1 MKAKIEWY
9 QEVLELEPSS
19 KVFFPLARLLA
30 ENSQPDDAIS
40 TLRQGLDRHPEFI
53 EARLFLIELL
63 HSSHRDD
70 LRDGEVGKLARLL
83 GAYPGFWDAWSACL
97 AAGDKGRDTA
107 LALAFLAASFRS
119 GSQSALSWTSVI
131 EHGLRAMLGDNGAAP
146 AQSPAAFVAPVAPV
160 ASGAPIASDAAA
172 RPAPSVRSKP
182 ADRAADAEMAASGPS
197 GAPRSSAP
205 SPGHAGMHAAPGG
218 SADVPAN
225 VAHDGADGQDE
236 EEEHFSLRTRS
247 MAQVLAEQG
256 DLKGAL
262 DIYEELLAAADNDEE
277 RADIAGV
284 IQELTNRLKSAGE
297 GSQRQQVADEGQPLQ
312 GKHKLIHMLESLAER
327 LEARVQG

>member
-30 ENSQPDDAIS
+30 ENGQADDAIA

-63 HSSHRDD
+63 HASHRDD

-119 GSQSALSWTSVI
+119 GPQGALSWTAVI
-131 EHGLRAMLGDNGAAP
+131 EHGLRAMIGGNGAQPAP
-146 AQSPAAFVAPVAPV
+146 AMPASATSPRTAA
-160 ASGAPIASDAAA
+160 
-172 RPAPSVRSKP
+172 APSVPP
-182 ADRAADAEMAASGPS
+182 AAPHASGLSEAPDFTPEQGMPVERGVS
-197 GAPRSSAP
+197 SVTGVTGVTGVMGAPEAP
-205 SPGHAGMHAAPGG
+205 EAQDA
-218 SADVPAN
+218 
-225 VAHDGADGQDE
+225 QDE
-236 EEEHFSLRTRS
+236 DEEHFSLRTRS

-262 DIYEELLAAADNDEE
+262 DIYEELLAASGSDEE
-277 RADIAGV
+277 RADITGV

-297 GSQRQQVADEGQPLQ
+297 GSQRQQATDEGQPLQ

-327 LEARVQG
+327 LEARAQG

>member
-30 ENSQPDDAIS
+30 ENGQSDDAIA

-63 HSSHRDD
+63 HASHRDD

-119 GSQSALSWTSVI
+119 GPQGALSWTAVI
-131 EHGLRAMLGDNGAAP
+131 EHGLRAMLGGNGAQAAP
-146 AQSPAAFVAPVAPV
+146 AMPTSPSPSRAAAAPSVSPSAPSDSGISEAPDFEALQDV
-160 ASGAPIASDAAA
+160 PEVRGGFTVTAASGAAEAQDA
-172 RPAPSVRSKP
+172 
-182 ADRAADAEMAASGPS
+182 
-197 GAPRSSAP
+197 
-205 SPGHAGMHAAPGG
+205 
-218 SADVPAN
+218 
-225 VAHDGADGQDE
+225 QDE

-262 DIYEELLAAADNDEE
+262 DIYEELLAASGSDEE
-277 RADIAGV
+277 RADITGV

-297 GSQRQQVADEGQPLQ
+297 GSQRQQATDEGQPLQ

-327 LEARVQG
+327 LEARAQG

>member
-30 ENSQPDDAIS
+30 ENGQPDDAIA

-63 HSSHRDD
+63 HASHRDD

-119 GSQSALSWTSVI
+119 GAQGALSWTSVI
-131 EHGLRAMLGDNGAAP
+131 EHGLRAMLGGNGADPAPVFTPTAPTVPPVSPASPVSTAAPQAVSAPSAP
-146 AQSPAAFVAPVAPV
+146 APAAPVAPD
-160 ASGAPIASDAAA
+160 APDA
-172 RPAPSVRSKP
+172 
-182 ADRAADAEMAASGPS
+182 
-197 GAPRSSAP
+197 
-205 SPGHAGMHAAPGG
+205 
-218 SADVPAN
+218 
-225 VAHDGADGQDE
+225 QDE

-262 DIYEELLAAADNDEE
+262 DIYEELLAAAGSDEE

-297 GSQRQQVADEGQPLQ
+297 GSQRQQAADEGQPLQ

-327 LEARVQG
+327 LEARAQG

>member
-30 ENSQPDDAIS
+30 ENGQPNDAIA

-119 GSQSALSWTSVI
+119 GTQGALSWTSVI
-131 EHGLRAMLGDNGAAP
+131 EHGLRAMLGGNGAEHAAMPAAP
-146 AQSPAAFVAPVAPV
+146 AAAPLHVAAPSTPAMPELQDEPDHAVGYAADKTDTRNAPAAT
-160 ASGAPIASDAAA
+160 GTGDAADVA
-172 RPAPSVRSKP
+172 GPPEAI
-182 ADRAADAEMAASGPS
+182 DA
-197 GAPRSSAP
+197 
-205 SPGHAGMHAAPGG
+205 
-218 SADVPAN
+218 
-225 VAHDGADGQDE
+225 QDE

-256 DLKGAL
+256 DLRGAL
-262 DIYEELLAAADNDEE
+262 DIYEELMAASGSDEE
-277 RADIAGV
+277 RADIADV

-297 GSQRQQVADEGQPLQ
+297 GSQRQQTADEGQPLQ

-327 LEARVQG
+327 LEARAQG

>member
-30 ENSQPDDAIS
+30 ENGQPDDAVA

-119 GSQSALSWTSVI
+119 GTQGALSWTSVI
-131 EHGLRAMLGDNGAAP
+131 EHGLRAMLGGNGTEPVATPAAP
-146 AQSPAAFVAPVAPV
+146 PVAPSATAPPDMQDMSGMHDEAAASHQAHGHVPLSRAV
-160 ASGAPIASDAAA
+160 AGGEDRTTGAPDAL
-172 RPAPSVRSKP
+172 
-182 ADRAADAEMAASGPS
+182 DA
-197 GAPRSSAP
+197 
-205 SPGHAGMHAAPGG
+205 
-218 SADVPAN
+218 
-225 VAHDGADGQDE
+225 QDE

-256 DLKGAL
+256 DLRGAL
-262 DIYEELLAAADNDEE
+262 DIYEELMAASDSDEE

-297 GSQRQQVADEGQPLQ
+297 GSQRQQAADEGQPLQ

-327 LEARVQG
+327 LEARAQG

>member
-30 ENSQPDDAIS
+30 ENGQPDDAIA

-63 HSSHRDD
+63 HASHRDD

-119 GSQSALSWTSVI
+119 GAQGALSWTSVI
-131 EHGLRAMLGDNGAAP
+131 EHGLRAMLGGNGADPAPVFTPTPPTAPTVSPVSPASTAAPQAVSAPFAP
-146 AQSPAAFVAPVAPV
+146 APAAPVAPGV
-160 ASGAPIASDAAA
+160 PDTQDAQ
-172 RPAPSVRSKP
+172 
-182 ADRAADAEMAASGPS
+182 
-197 GAPRSSAP
+197 
-205 SPGHAGMHAAPGG
+205 
-218 SADVPAN
+218 DVPDA
-225 VAHDGADGQDE
+225 QDE

-262 DIYEELLAAADNDEE
+262 DIYEELLAAAGSDEE

-297 GSQRQQVADEGQPLQ
+297 GSQRQQAADEGQPLQ

-327 LEARVQG
+327 LEARAQG

>member
-30 ENSQPDDAIS
+30 ENGQPDDAIA

-119 GSQSALSWTSVI
+119 GTQGALSWTSVI
-131 EHGLRAMLGDNGAAP
+131 EHGLRAMLGGNGTEPAAMPAASPASSLHVVAPSSSAMPEMPDEPALADGYAAARPDTRTAP
-146 AQSPAAFVAPVAPV
+146 AAVGTGGVAD
-160 ASGAPIASDAAA
+160 ASGAPEAIDT
-172 RPAPSVRSKP
+172 
-182 ADRAADAEMAASGPS
+182 
-197 GAPRSSAP
+197 
-205 SPGHAGMHAAPGG
+205 
-218 SADVPAN
+218 
-225 VAHDGADGQDE
+225 QDE

-256 DLKGAL
+256 DLRGAL
-262 DIYEELLAAADNDEE
+262 DIYEELMAASGSDEE

-297 GSQRQQVADEGQPLQ
+297 GSQRQQAADEGQPLR

-327 LEARVQG
+327 LEARAQG

>member
-30 ENSQPDDAIS
+30 ENGQPDDAIA

-119 GSQSALSWTSVI
+119 GTQGALSWTSVI
-131 EHGLRAMLGDNGAAP
+131 EHGLRAMLGGNGTDPVPAPRPAAP
-146 AQSPAAFVAPVAPV
+146 AASLAEPAVAPETPYTPDTPDMSDVHDDASVAPAGKERTFAASSPSAAPA
-160 ASGAPIASDAAA
+160 ASGAPD
-172 RPAPSVRSKP
+172 VV
-182 ADRAADAEMAASGPS
+182 
-197 GAPRSSAP
+197 
-205 SPGHAGMHAAPGG
+205 AAPD
-218 SADVPAN
+218 ALDA
-225 VAHDGADGQDE
+225 QDE

-256 DLKGAL
+256 DLRGAL
-262 DIYEELLAAADNDEE
+262 DIYEELLAASGSDEE
-277 RADIAGV
+277 RADISGV
-284 IQELTNRLKSAGE
+284 IQELTNRLKSVGE
-297 GSQRQQVADEGQPLQ
+297 GSQRQQAADEGQPLQ

-327 LEARVQG
+327 LEARAQG

>member
-30 ENSQPDDAIS
+30 ENGQPDDAIS

-119 GSQSALSWTSVI
+119 GSQGTLSWTSVI
-131 EHGLRAMLGDNGAAP
+131 EHGLRVMLGDNGTAP
-146 AQSPAAFVAPVAPV
+146 AQSPAASVVSDDEAP
-160 ASGAPIASDAAA
+160 
-172 RPAPSVRSKP
+172 VRSKP
-182 ADRAADAEMAASGPS
+182 ADRLAGAELTAFSPA
-197 GAPRSSAP
+197 GAPQASAP
-205 SPGHAGMHAAPGG
+205 SPGRTDMSVAPGVAPDLTPDAGSTIPAHAA
-218 SADVPAN
+218 N
-225 VAHDGADGQDE
+225 VVHDSADGQDE

>member
-30 ENSQPDDAIS
+30 ENGQPDDAIA

-119 GSQSALSWTSVI
+119 GTQGALSWTSVI
-131 EHGLRAMLGDNGAAP
+131 EHGLRAMLGGNGTDPAP
-146 AQSPAAFVAPVAPV
+146 ATHPAATPVGPSAIVESGMPGMHDATAVPHETLGHAPLSRA
-160 ASGAPIASDAAA
+160 AAHADGDEEERAAGAPDAPSAPTDVDATTSDAL
-172 RPAPSVRSKP
+172 
-182 ADRAADAEMAASGPS
+182 DA
-197 GAPRSSAP
+197 
-205 SPGHAGMHAAPGG
+205 
-218 SADVPAN
+218 
-225 VAHDGADGQDE
+225 QDE

-256 DLKGAL
+256 DLRGAL
-262 DIYEELLAAADNDEE
+262 DIYEELMAASGSDEE
-277 RADIAGV
+277 RADIASV

-297 GSQRQQVADEGQPLQ
+297 GSQRQQATDEGQPLQ

-327 LEARVQG
+327 LEARAQG

>member
-30 ENSQPDDAIS
+30 ENGQADDAIA

-63 HSSHRDD
+63 HASHRDD

-119 GSQSALSWTSVI
+119 GPQGALSWTAVI
-131 EHGLRAMLGDNGAAP
+131 EHGLRAMLGGNGAQAAP
-146 AQSPAAFVAPVAPV
+146 AMPKAAAAAPSVSPPAPSDSGISEAPDFVAPQDVPEVRGGFAV
-160 ASGAPIASDAAA
+160 TAASGA
-172 RPAPSVRSKP
+172 
-182 ADRAADAEMAASGPS
+182 AEAQ
-197 GAPRSSAP
+197 
-205 SPGHAGMHAAPGG
+205 
-218 SADVPAN
+218 
-225 VAHDGADGQDE
+225 DGQDE

-262 DIYEELLAAADNDEE
+262 DIYEELLAASGSDEE
-277 RADIAGV
+277 RADITGV

-297 GSQRQQVADEGQPLQ
+297 GSQRQQATDEGQPLQ

-327 LEARVQG
+327 LEARAQG

>member
-30 ENSQPDDAIS
+30 ENGQSDDAIA

-63 HSSHRDD
+63 HASHRDD

-119 GSQSALSWTSVI
+119 GPQGALSWTAVI
-131 EHGLRAMLGDNGAAP
+131 EHGLRAMLGGNGAQAP
-146 AQSPAAFVAPVAPV
+146 STAPSRAAAAPSVSPSAPSDSGISEAPDFVRLQDAPEVRDGFAV
-160 ASGAPIASDAAA
+160 SAASGAAEAQDA
-172 RPAPSVRSKP
+172 
-182 ADRAADAEMAASGPS
+182 
-197 GAPRSSAP
+197 
-205 SPGHAGMHAAPGG
+205 
-218 SADVPAN
+218 
-225 VAHDGADGQDE
+225 QDE

-247 MAQVLAEQG
+247 MAQVLSEQG

-262 DIYEELLAAADNDEE
+262 DIYEELLAAAGSDEE
-277 RADIAGV
+277 RADITGV

-297 GSQRQQVADEGQPLQ
+297 GSQRQQAIDEGQPLQ

-327 LEARVQG
+327 LEARAQG

>member
-30 ENSQPDDAIS
+30 ENGQPDDAIA

-119 GSQSALSWTSVI
+119 GTQGALSWTSVI
-131 EHGLRAMLGDNGAAP
+131 EHGLRAMLGGNGTDAVPAP
-146 AQSPAAFVAPVAPV
+146 HPVAPA
-160 ASGAPIASDAAA
+160 ASFA
-172 RPAPSVRSKP
+172 APS
-182 ADRAADAEMAASGPS
+182 
-197 GAPRSSAP
+197 
-205 SPGHAGMHAAPGG
+205 AAPEAPDM
-218 SADVPAN
+218 SDMP
-225 VAHDGADGQDE
+225 DGADMHDIADVAPAGKEHLLAAPVTPDALDAQDE

-256 DLKGAL
+256 DLRGAL
-262 DIYEELLAAADNDEE
+262 DIYEELLAASGSDEE

-297 GSQRQQVADEGQPLQ
+297 GSQRQQAADEGQPLQ

-327 LEARVQG
+327 LEARAQG

>member
-30 ENSQPDDAIS
+30 KNGQPDDAIA
-40 TLRQGLDRHPEFI
+40 TLHQGLDRHPEFI

-63 HSSHRDD
+63 HANRKGDQ
-70 LRDGEVGKLARLL
+70 RDGEIGKLARLL

-97 AAGDKGRDTA
+97 AAGGEGRDTA

-119 GSQSALSWTSVI
+119 GARCELSWTLVM
-131 EHGLRAMLGDNGAAP
+131 EHGLRAILDGGTEPAPPKVSPDPSAAAASSPRAGAHGGDTPGAAD
-146 AQSPAAFVAPVAPV
+146 VAGLVRGGV
-160 ASGAPIASDAAA
+160 LSGASAMADASDA
-172 RPAPSVRSKP
+172 
-182 ADRAADAEMAASGPS
+182 
-197 GAPRSSAP
+197 
-205 SPGHAGMHAAPGG
+205 
-218 SADVPAN
+218 
-225 VAHDGADGQDE
+225 QDE

-247 MAQVLAEQG
+247 MAQVLADQG

-262 DIYEELLAAADNDEE
+262 DIYEELLAGAGNDEE
-277 RADIAGV
+277 RAAISDAIR
-284 IQELTNRLKSAGE
+284 ELTHRLKSAGE
-297 GSQRQQVADEGQPLQ
+297 GSQRQQTTDDGQPLQ

>member
-30 ENSQPDDAIS
+30 ENGQPDDAIA

-119 GSQSALSWTSVI
+119 GTQGALSWTSVI
-131 EHGLRAMLGDNGAAP
+131 EHGLRAMLGGNGTDPVPATSPVATPSAP
-146 AQSPAAFVAPVAPV
+146 AMPDLQDMHDVQGLPATKSTSLPT
-160 ASGAPIASDAAA
+160 SLHDE
-172 RPAPSVRSKP
+172 
-182 ADRAADAEMAASGPS
+182 ADA
-197 GAPRSSAP
+197 PRQAH
-205 SPGHAGMHAAPGG
+205 GHAAPSRAGTAAS
-218 SADVPAN
+218 SAGDVPDA
-225 VAHDGADGQDE
+225 VAAPDASDTLDAQDE

-256 DLKGAL
+256 DLRGAL
-262 DIYEELLAAADNDEE
+262 DIYEELLAASGSDEE

-297 GSQRQQVADEGQPLQ
+297 GSQRQQAADEGQPLQ

-327 LEARVQG
+327 LEARAQG

>member
-30 ENSQPDDAIS
+30 ENGQPDDAIA

-63 HSSHRDD
+63 HASHRDD

-119 GSQSALSWTSVI
+119 GPQGALSWTAVI
-131 EHGLRAMLGDNGAAP
+131 EHGLRAMLGGNGAQAAP
-146 AQSPAAFVAPVAPV
+146 AMPTSASPSRAAAAPSVSPPAPSDSGISEAPDFVALQDAPEMRGGFAVAA
-160 ASGAPIASDAAA
+160 ASGAAEAQDAQ
-172 RPAPSVRSKP
+172 
-182 ADRAADAEMAASGPS
+182 E
-197 GAPRSSAP
+197 
-205 SPGHAGMHAAPGG
+205 
-218 SADVPAN
+218 
-225 VAHDGADGQDE
+225 E

-262 DIYEELLAAADNDEE
+262 DIYEELLAASGSDEE
-277 RADIAGV
+277 RADITGV

-297 GSQRQQVADEGQPLQ
+297 GSQRQQATDEGQPLQ

-327 LEARVQG
+327 LEARAQG

>member
-30 ENSQPDDAIS
+30 ENGQPDDAIA

-119 GSQSALSWTSVI
+119 GTQGALSWTSVI
-131 EHGLRAMLGDNGAAP
+131 EHGLRAMLGGNGTEPAAMP
-146 AQSPAAFVAPVAPV
+146 VASPAASLHVVAPSSSDMSEMPDGPAHADGYAATTPDTRTAP
-160 ASGAPIASDAAA
+160 
-172 RPAPSVRSKP
+172 
-182 ADRAADAEMAASGPS
+182 AASGTG
-197 GAPRSSAP
+197 GAADESDAP
-205 SPGHAGMHAAPGG
+205 EAIEP
-218 SADVPAN
+218 
-225 VAHDGADGQDE
+225 QDE

-256 DLKGAL
+256 DLRGAL
-262 DIYEELLAAADNDEE
+262 DIYEELMAASGSDEE

-297 GSQRQQVADEGQPLQ
+297 GSQRQQAADEGQPLQ

-327 LEARVQG
+327 LEARAQG

>member
-30 ENSQPDDAIS
+30 ENGQSDDAIA

-63 HSSHRDD
+63 HASHRDD

-119 GSQSALSWTSVI
+119 GPQGALSWTAVI
-131 EHGLRAMLGDNGAAP
+131 EHGLRAMLGGNGAQAP
-146 AQSPAAFVAPVAPV
+146 STAPSRAAAAPSVSPSAPSDSGISEAPDFVAPQDAPEIRDGFAV
-160 ASGAPIASDAAA
+160 TGASGAAE
-172 RPAPSVRSKP
+172 AP
-182 ADRAADAEMAASGPS
+182 
-197 GAPRSSAP
+197 
-205 SPGHAGMHAAPGG
+205 
-218 SADVPAN
+218 DV
-225 VAHDGADGQDE
+225 QDE

-262 DIYEELLAAADNDEE
+262 DIYEELLAASGSDEE
-277 RADIAGV
+277 RADIIGV

-297 GSQRQQVADEGQPLQ
+297 GSQRQQATDEGQPLQ

-327 LEARVQG
+327 LEARAQG

>member
-30 ENSQPDDAIS
+30 ENGQPDDAIA

-63 HSSHRDD
+63 HASHRDD

-119 GSQSALSWTSVI
+119 GAQGALSWTSVI
-131 EHGLRAMLGDNGAAP
+131 EHGLRAMLGGNGADPAP
-146 AQSPAAFVAPVAPV
+146 VFTPTAPTASTAPTVPPVSPASPVSTVASQAVSAPSAPVAPDV
-160 ASGAPIASDAAA
+160 PHAPDA
-172 RPAPSVRSKP
+172 P
-182 ADRAADAEMAASGPS
+182 DAED
-197 GAPRSSAP
+197 AP
-205 SPGHAGMHAAPGG
+205 
-218 SADVPAN
+218 DV
-225 VAHDGADGQDE
+225 QDE

-262 DIYEELLAAADNDEE
+262 DIYEELLAAAGSDEE

-284 IQELTNRLKSAGE
+284 IQEITNRLKSAGE
-297 GSQRQQVADEGQPLQ
+297 GSQRQQAADEGQPLQ

-327 LEARVQG
+327 LEARAQG